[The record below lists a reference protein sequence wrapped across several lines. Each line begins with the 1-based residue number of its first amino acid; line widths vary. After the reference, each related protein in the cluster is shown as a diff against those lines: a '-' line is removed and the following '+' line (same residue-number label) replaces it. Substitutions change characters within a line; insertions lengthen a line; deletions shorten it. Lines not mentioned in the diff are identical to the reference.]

1 MIRGLENIFT
11 TLTVDIIIYA
21 DNDPIEVE
29 DKVHMNDYVQVFV
42 NDIDKFDKMTV
53 VVYIYAM

>member
-29 DKVHMNDYVQVFV
+29 DKFHMNDYVQVFV